1 MKNKAKQVVAR
12 INEMIEKYGHTLS
25 ITTNDVDVYSYE
37 ISNIEKYK
45 FRAKRAIYSI
55 RKTVSVVEEEFEDE
69 GIKKNHDVQRYEEQ
83 YVVNLV
89 SEGEVPHG
97 IIYADTRSL
106 EDLFCTNEDNILKI
120 TEVLKHSSRVTMT
133 TIIFS

>member
-1 MKNKAKQVVAR
+1 MKSKVKQVVAL

-25 ITTNDVDVYSYE
+25 ISLNDVDVYSHE
-37 ISNIEKYK
+37 SSNIEKYK
-45 FRAKRAIYSI
+45 FRAKRAISSI
-55 RKTVSVVEEEFEDE
+55 RKTVHVVEEEFEDE

-97 IIYADTRSL
+97 IIYADTSFR
-106 EDLFCTNEDNILKI
+106 DLSFTNEDNILKI
-120 TEVLKHSSRVTMT
+120 TEVPKHASRVSMT
-133 TIIFS
+133 HIMFS